1 MSDCEKRLAKT
12 WYNDDDIAVEEI
24 ARRLRRN
31 PSSIWESLGID
42 ETATRGVGRK
52 AALSEKDKDRL
63 VKLTEK
69 MVKKANVRY
78 MVTQKM
84 IDKYYKVDKKL
95 SLTYLLFSHMHKF
108 IHSRYHSFDH
118 TMHILKQLFGHVL
131 VHA

>member
-1 MSDCEKRLAKT
+1 MSAQPRYMSDCEKRLAKT

-69 MVKKANVRY
+69 MVKK
-78 MVTQKM
+78 
-84 IDKYYKVDKKL
+84 
-95 SLTYLLFSHMHKF
+95 SLRAFKTNKF
-108 IHSRYHSFDH
+108 ISPAEKLLS
-118 TMHILKQLFGHVL
+118 ILVRGVVSTAWCNKVL
-131 VHA
+131 